1 MPALVVTRPQPD
13 AALWVQ
19 QLHTQ
24 GIEAHALPMM
34 AIGPCRSPASLALVH
49 AALEQLDRYH
59 ALMFV
64 SANAVRY
71 FFAQWRQRAHALPA
85 HLAFWSPG
93 PGTTKALLGEGIAP
107 QSVIQ
112 PSPDAPQFDSEAL
125 WEQAQHRIR
134 TGQRVLIVRGGDGHS
149 APGQGRQWLTDQLQQ
164 RGVQVDFA
172 PVYERQAPACT
183 PALLQAI
190 DALRAQQAVWLFSSS
205 ECVQHLLACAP
216 ARSWQGH
223 TALTTHPRIAEQ
235 ARQSGFGRT
244 IETLPT
250 LQSITASIKSLH
262 DHP

>member
-19 QLHTQ
+19 QLRDQ

-34 AIGPCRSPASLALVH
+34 AIGPSRSPASQALVQT
-49 AALEQLDRYH
+49 ALQQLDRYH

-71 FFAQWRQRAHALPA
+71 FFAQWHQGARALPT

-93 PGTTKALLGEGIAP
+93 PGTTKALLNEGIAP

-112 PSPDAPQFDSEAL
+112 PTPSAPQFDSETL
-125 WEQAQHRIR
+125 WAQAQHHVSS
-134 TGQRVLIVRGGDGHS
+134 GHRVLIVRGGDGRS
-149 APGQGRQWLTDQLQQ
+149 AFGQGRQWLTDQLQQ

-172 PVYERQAPACT
+172 PVYERQAPPST
-183 PALLQAI
+183 PAMLQTI
-190 DALRAQQAVWLFSSS
+190 DDLRAQQAVWLFSSS

-216 ARSWQGH
+216 ARSWQSH